1 MLTAEIL
8 RELLD
13 YDPETGVFTWL
24 AGRRAGKIAGGFRS
38 DGYHTI
44 SIGSSRRYFAQRLA
58 FLYVYGRWPAED
70 VDHID
75 GNPSNNAIVNLR
87 EATRSQNLQNKRSRS
102 NTSSGL
108 KGVTWQGR
116 KWVARI
122 KRDGR
127 NDYLGSFKTAEEAHA
142 AYCAAAREAYG
153 EFARQK

>member
-1 MLTAEIL
+1 MLTAEGL
-8 RELLD
+8 RELME
-13 YDPETGVFTWL
+13 YDPETGIFTW
-24 AGRRAGKIAGGFRS
+24 RAGMRSGKAAGGSRS
-38 DGYHTI
+38 DGYCYVNV
-44 SIGSSRRYFAQRLA
+44 GRRYFVHRLA
-58 FLYVYGRWPAED
+58 FLYVYGRWPADD

-75 GNPSNNAIVNLR
+75 GNPSNNAIANLR
-87 EATRSQNLQNKRSRS
+87 EATRSQNHQNKRSRR

-142 AYCAAAREAYG
+142 AYCAAAKEAYG